1 MQKFDIKK
9 LKPKNISLKNL
20 KSKKKLKKRTKVIIS
35 IVLIMVIGFGA
46 IKVFAPK
53 KSLEV
58 NYTALSKGDIVRKI
72 NISGEVGSENSKNVY
87 STLNNVVKEVKV
99 EVGDLVK
106 AGDILAILE
115 SGTLEKDIEQA
126 LASTNAAEENAKI
139 QYDSAKKAY
148 EDILYINNNNLNAE
162 IKNSETAV
170 NSAKMNLDDKQKT
183 YEYKQALL
191 GYGEISE
198 DELNKAKMEYENAN
212 DDYDKAIVVFENA
225 KLKLDSDL
233 ANAKTA
239 LDTAKTNFENKSQ
252 RIGLEKQQQEL
263 EDCIIKAPVDGTVTS
278 VNAVEGSQST
288 GILFQIED
296 LNDVII
302 TAKIKEVDV
311 GNVKIGQ
318 KSEIK
323 TDATGDEVINGE
335 VISVNPTAD
344 KGGTTQLQGQSQ
356 ATSNDVNF
364 ESKIKINDLNENVKV
379 GMKARINVILDEK
392 FDVYTVPYESIVQN
406 GDTNSVYVA
415 EKTEQKEN
423 QYVIKEVPIT
433 TGLESD
439 LDVEISGEAISE
451 GILIISDPSM
461 YQVGQI
467 VEINGR

>member
-20 KSKKKLKKRTKVIIS
+20 KPKKKLKKRTKVIIS
-35 IVLIMVIGFGA
+35 VLLIVVIGFGA
-46 IKVFAPK
+46 IKFLVPK
-53 KSLEV
+53 KSPEV
-58 NYTALSKGDIVRKI
+58 NYTVLSKGDIVKKI

-99 EVGDLVK
+99 EVGDVVK
-106 AGDILAILE
+106 AGDVLAILD
-115 SGTLEKDIEQA
+115 SGTLEKDIEQSV
-126 LASTNAAEENAKI
+126 ASTNATEENAKI

-148 EDILYINNNNLNAE
+148 DDALYVYNNNLNTE

-198 DELNKAKMEYENAN
+198 DELNKAKMDYENAK
-212 DDYDKAIVVFENA
+212 DDYDKAVVAFENA
-225 KLKLDSDL
+225 KLKSDSDL

-239 LDTAKTNFENKSQ
+239 LDTAKTNYENKSQ

-278 VNAVEGSQST
+278 VNAVEGSPST

-296 LNDVII
+296 LNDVTI

-344 KGGTTQLQGQSQ
+344 KGGNAQVQGQSQ

-364 ESKIKINDLNENVKV
+364 ESKIKLNDLNENVKV

-392 FDVYTVPYESIVQN
+392 SDVYTVPYESIVQN

-415 EKTEQKEN
+415 EKTGQKEN
-423 QYVIKEVPIT
+423 EYVIKEIPIT

-439 LDVEISGEAISE
+439 LDVEILGDGLSE
-451 GILIISDPSM
+451 GIFIISEPSM

>member
-20 KSKKKLKKRTKVIIS
+20 KSKKKLKKKTKVIIS
-35 IVLIMVIGFGA
+35 ILLIIAVGFGA
-46 IKVFAPK
+46 IKVFVPK

-58 NYTALSKGDIVRKI
+58 NYTVLSKGDIVKKI

-87 STLNNVVKEVKV
+87 STLNNVVKEIKV
-99 EVGDLVK
+99 EVGDVVK
-106 AGDILAILE
+106 AGDVLAVLD

-126 LASTNAAEENAKI
+126 VASANASEENAKA

-148 EDILYINNNNLNAE
+148 DDALYINNNNLNAE

-170 NSAKMNLDDKQKT
+170 ISTKMNLEDKQKT
-183 YEYKQALL
+183 YEYKQVLL

-198 DELNKAKMEYENAN
+198 DELSKAKIDYENAKN
-212 DDYDKAIVVFENA
+212 DYDKAVVVLENTKIKA
-225 KLKLDSDL
+225 ESDL
-233 ANAKTA
+233 VNAKTSYE
-239 LDTAKTNFENKSQ
+239 TAKTNYENKSQ
-252 RIGLEKQQQEL
+252 RIGVEKQQQQL
-263 EDCIIKAPVDGTVTS
+263 EDCLIKAPTDGTVTS
-278 VNAVEGSQST
+278 VNAVVGSPST
-288 GILFQIED
+288 GILFVIED
-296 LNDVII
+296 LNDITI

-311 GNVKIGQ
+311 ANVKNGQ
-318 KSEIK
+318 KAEIK
-323 TDATGDEVINGE
+323 TDATGDTVINGE

-344 KGGTTQLQGQSQ
+344 KGGATQLQGQSQ

-364 ESKIKINDLNENVKV
+364 EGKIKLNELNENIKV

-392 FDVYTVPYESIVQN
+392 SDVYTVPYESIVQN
-406 GDTNSVYVA
+406 GDTSSIYVA
-415 EKTEQKEN
+415 EKTGEKEN

-439 LDVEISGEAISE
+439 LDVEILGEGLVE
-451 GILIISDPSM
+451 GIFIIAEPSM

-467 VEINGR
+467 IEINGR